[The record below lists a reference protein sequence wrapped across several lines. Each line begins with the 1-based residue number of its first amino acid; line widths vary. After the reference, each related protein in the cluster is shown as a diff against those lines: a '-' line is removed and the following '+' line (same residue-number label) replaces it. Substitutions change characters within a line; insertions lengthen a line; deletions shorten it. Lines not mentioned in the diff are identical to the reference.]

1 MFFKIVIL
9 RFFIKVQK
17 VVKLFDLPISYK
29 EFDKF
34 KNLGDITFKLSKF
47 FKAGSIFH
55 IIL

>member
-1 MFFKIVIL
+1 MIL

-17 VVKLFDLPISYK
+17 VVKLFDLPINYK